1 MNAIKTTDKILL
13 IGIGNYGRAD
23 DALGWR
29 FADEISAHT
38 HLFDIEY
45 RYQLQVEDAEL
56 ITQYKQ
62 VIFVDA
68 HHGSLPDGFSYY
80 ECQTAPAEN
89 FTTHTL
95 APQNVLWICHELFG
109 YSPTCFVL
117 AIAGNYW
124 ELRNGMSEEATKNLD
139 AALRFF
145 KRMHIKKSLANTSVP
160 IL

>member
-1 MNAIKTTDKILL
+1 MNTTKTTDKILL

-29 FADEISAHT
+29 FADDISAQT
-38 HLFDIEY
+38 DLFDIEY

-56 ITQYKQ
+56 ITQYEQ

-68 HHGSLPDGFSYY
+68 CHHSLPDGYSYF
-80 ECQTAPAEN
+80 ECQPAPAEN

-117 AIAGNYW
+117 AIGGNNW
-124 ELRNGMSEEATKNLD
+124 ELRNGMSEVAKENLEK
-139 AALRFF
+139 ALVFF
-145 KRMHIKKSLANTSVP
+145 KSSACNLFQNKKMS